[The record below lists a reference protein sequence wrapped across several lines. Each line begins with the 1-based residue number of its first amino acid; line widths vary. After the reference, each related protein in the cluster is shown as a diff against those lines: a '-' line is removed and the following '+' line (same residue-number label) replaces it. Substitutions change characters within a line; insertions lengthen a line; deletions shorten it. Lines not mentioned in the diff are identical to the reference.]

1 MGYAVLHMEKT
12 SGTDAAMSAH
22 IERTIRPKNAD
33 AGRTHLNRELISF
46 PDGIENRTQAIQHR
60 LDTAGLTRKIGNNQV
75 RAIRILLTGTHE
87 DMERITNDGIPL
99 HPIPSRLILHL
110 RPIPSRAPF
119 RPSPCSFPQRA
130 AQPVPPRSLPFR
142 HSPGSATEII
152 HRKSRKMRRFFCFFI
167 SSPYICPT
175 NKIILFNT
183 YPFITDR
190 TN

>member
-1 MGYAVLHMEKT
+1 MFRQHSVVSMKKQIPQIKAVRSERRSAFRTRSGCPAPSHLSSLHAT
-12 SGTDAAMSAH
+12 LH
-22 IERTIRPKNAD
+22 P
-33 AGRTHLNRELISF
+33 
-46 PDGIENRTQAIQHR
+46 
-60 LDTAGLTRKIGNNQV
+60 
-75 RAIRILLTGTHE
+75 
-87 DMERITNDGIPL
+87 IPL

-110 RPIPSRAPF
+110 RPIPSRAAF
-119 RPSPCSFPQRA
+119 
-130 AQPVPPRSLPFR
+130 RSLSLFLPA
-142 HSPGSATEII
+142 SPYFVPSLPIPLRSVIRPAPSTEII